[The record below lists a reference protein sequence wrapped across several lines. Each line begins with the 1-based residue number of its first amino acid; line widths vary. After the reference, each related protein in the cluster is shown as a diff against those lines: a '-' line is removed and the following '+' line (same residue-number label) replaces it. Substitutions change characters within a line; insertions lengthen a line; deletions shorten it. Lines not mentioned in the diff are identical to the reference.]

1 MQYTIAYWII
11 AEKYAMSTVFGHFVE
26 SGQNYD
32 DGSPVWVIFTEE
44 PSETAVTVPSRV
56 KYSGPE
62 STSARRLCSGS
73 FFELVTR

>member
-1 MQYTIAYWII
+1 MNYAMDIAYWII

-44 PSETAVTVPSRV
+44 PSKTAVTVLPKTEYRLFRKRNSKSIR
-56 KYSGPE
+56 KK
-62 STSARRLCSGS
+62 AR
-73 FFELVTR
+73 EKKK